1 MVPIVTLG
9 DAAPILLG
17 MAAIFSATA
26 ALAAV
31 DSRLLR
37 RISREQE
44 ILDRLPETC
53 GEPGSEPEPVRHQ
66 EYRLSASI
74 CLRNRSNVKWP
85 HGSGVVTWRSSW

>member
-1 MVPIVTLG
+1 VRSLTWVARSVSRTSESVWHGALPDPGMVPIVTLG

-53 GEPGSEPEPVRHQ
+53 GEPGGRSQ
-66 EYRLSASI
+66 
-74 CLRNRSNVKWP
+74 NRYATKST
-85 HGSGVVTWRSSW
+85 G